1 MEESCN
7 GGHSFIVCETRGQVR
22 RLVSRWTL
30 REDLT
35 SWRGKVTIASWQLRS
50 SWVRGLDSCPGLQQ
64 EKASLSLNHGL
75 VHLGTFHTRVALSA
89 SGQILAG
96 LLGLGTVFNF
106 CQISHRVELHF
117 F

>member
-1 MEESCN
+1 LERQ
-7 GGHSFIVCETRGQVR
+7 GHNCELAASKQLGPRTGQLDR
-22 RLVSRWTL
+22 I
-30 REDLT
+30 ED
-35 SWRGKVTIASWQLRS
+35 SWIQAVTHVVLHQLC
-50 SWVRGLDSCPGLQQ
+50 SCPGLQQ

-117 F
+117 FLVIMKR

>member
-1 MEESCN
+1 LERQ
-7 GGHSFIVCETRGQVR
+7 GHNCKLAASKQLGPRTEQLDRI
-22 RLVSRWTL
+22 
-30 REDLT
+30 ED
-35 SWRGKVTIASWQLRS
+35 SWIQAVTHVVLHQLC
-50 SWVRGLDSCPGLQQ
+50 SCPGLQQ

-117 F
+117 FLVIMKR